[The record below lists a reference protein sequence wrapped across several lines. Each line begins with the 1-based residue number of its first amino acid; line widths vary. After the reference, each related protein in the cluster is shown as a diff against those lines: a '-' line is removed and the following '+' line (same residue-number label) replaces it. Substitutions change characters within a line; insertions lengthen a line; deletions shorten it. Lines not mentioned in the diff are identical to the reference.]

1 MVLLSAVALVGSVV
15 VAVLLSYCYWTF
27 RDVNEA
33 QEELHHR
40 VLQFYRV
47 ALDVKG
53 IEDNIE
59 TVKRCTTGDGR
70 TGGSCRRS
78 RTE

>member
-59 TVKRCTTGDGR
+59 TVNEVYHRGR
-70 TGGSCRRS
+70 PYRRILQ
-78 RTE
+78 EIAD